1 MAIFWCKI
9 RGFGPQFAGYE
20 LTLNG
25 IPAENVKSLNG
36 PGFTTINHNPNFGL
50 GAAFRMG
57 PFHRFTQPFTQ
68 TTSSA
73 RSIRVQSDREVKR
86 GYQRGPSADQ
96 AEICPVGLLKAFV
109 PG

>member
-1 MAIFWCKI
+1 MAIFWCKS

-25 IPAENVKSLNG
+25 IPVENVTSLNG
-36 PGFTTINHNPNFGL
+36 PGFTTISHNPNFGL
-50 GAAFRMG
+50 GAPFSMS

-73 RSIRVQSDREVKR
+73 GSIRVQSDREVKR
-86 GYQRGPSADQ
+86 GCQRGPSAGR
-96 AEICPVGLLKAFV
+96 AEIRPMGLVKAFV